1 MFHNSTVVLKLAHW
15 AGSTEGSQESFS
27 FQNDRP
33 RVALP
38 AGMHEGL
45 TLLEGSS

>member
-1 MFHNSTVVLKLAHW
+1 MRSR
-15 AGSTEGSQESFS
+15 ESFS
-27 FQNDRP
+27 FKPFQNNRP
-33 RVALP
+33 RVALQ